1 MALRIIKFSPTER
14 IDQKMVEVE
23 PGVWQGSRGP
33 AFDLAVLQQY
43 GISQVL
49 SITTVAIPPTKGI
62 CRWWL
67 CVDDGKPWNEE
78 QIAFVKAFCLF
89 CPHNRRLF
97 LIHCDHGSSRSTGAM
112 VIWKMVSSN
121 MDKYQAYAYMRENNP
136 YANCRQE
143 ILDSLP
149 ERI

>member
-1 MALRIIKFSPTER
+1 MALRIIKFDPSEG
-14 IDQKMVEVE
+14 IDQKLVEIE

-33 AFDLAVLQQY
+33 AFDINALQQY
-43 GISQVL
+43 GITQVL
-49 SITTVAIPPTKGI
+49 SITVVTIPPTKCI
-62 CRWWL
+62 CLWQL
-67 CVDDGKPWNEE
+67 CVDDGQPWTEE
-78 QIAFVKAFCLF
+78 QIAFVRTFCQFCLYD
-89 CPHNRRLF
+89 RRIF

-112 VIWKMVSSN
+112 VIWKMVSSR